1 MEPRAPGGEHVGAVE
16 HQQMQVDVQ
25 VQRRTEALDER
36 DHAGLSIG
44 PGAQP
49 CTALRRRRQRPSHHP
64 EHAGQQI
71 RSRGKEQ
78 AQRPGE

>member
-1 MEPRAPGGEHVGAVE
+1 MEPRAPGGERIGAVQ

-36 DHAGLSIG
+36 HYVGLGIG
-44 PGAQP
+44 RGAQP

-64 EHAGQQI
+64 EHACQQI

-78 AQRPGE
+78 AQRPWE